1 MIKNWTVTTQPVKNG
16 TNGIIAREKYLL
28 SKSHPNH
35 RLTENIISLIGSPNT
50 SKRISLIGED
60 HKLKQKYKSR
70 KGGRPLSSFAIELCI
85 ILPKKIRPSEKNW
98 INIISYICR
107 SISISCKL
115 NKEECIEFKKNIR
128 AVCHQQNQA
137 GSYGSGDHVHLII
150 GKVINGKDGKGGK
163 VLTKLQKKETTRLV
177 KQCFNYAVLKELGI
191 DHKDY
196 TPKEFN
202 NAKKLEVWRYNQ
214 QQFNNIKETQ
224 RLINKLQNQTEKWL
238 KSLSDNNIK
247 QRNRQINRIR
257 NTLNEL
263 TNKIHTKD
271 TKGQVKN
278 IKDHIL
284 KNGGNI

>member
-1 MIKNWTVTTQPVKNG
+1 MIKNWTVTTQPVRNG
-16 TNGIIAREKYLL
+16 TDGIIAREKYLL

-35 RLTENIISLIGSPNT
+35 RLTENITSLIGSPNT

-60 HKLKQKYKSR
+60 HRLKQKYKSR
-70 KGGRPLSSFAIELCI
+70 KGGRPLSSFAIEFALI
-85 ILPKKIRPSEKNW
+85 FPKKIRPSEKNW
-98 INIISYICR
+98 LDIISYICN

-115 NKEECIEFKKNIR
+115 NQEECIEFKKNIR

-150 GKVINGKDGKGGK
+150 GKVINGK

-177 KQCFNYAVLKELGI
+177 KQSFNYAALKVLGI
-191 DHKDY
+191 NHKDY
-196 TPKEFN
+196 TPIESN

-214 QQFNNIKETQ
+214 QNYNNIKDTQ
-224 RLINKLQNQTEKWL
+224 RLINNLQNQTEKWL
-238 KSLSDNNIK
+238 KALSDNDIK
-247 QRNRQINRIR
+247 QKNRQINRIKK
-257 NTLNEL
+257 TLNEL
-263 TNKIHTKD
+263 TNKTHTKD

-284 KNGGNI
+284 KSGGNI